1 MLQHTATHAF
11 SVESVTPRSTL
22 AFLVLGPEGNVAHM
36 NESRL
41 TYKRVMSHKWKQI
54 YTPQPRTHKC
64 VMSHTYTSRR
74 TLECHVAR
82 LNAMSH
88 RCVSRLTFKRHVA
101 HVYVTSHKNMSRLTH
116 VCYVSRMD
124 VSLHKCMSRPH
135 IWMSRLYECRV
146 CMKIASTWM
155 SRLDKCRASFINVK
169 SHDKCRVYKDRDTR
183 NIHIR
188 LTYECRV

>member
-116 VCYVSRMD
+116 VCHVSRMN
-124 VSLHKCMSRPH
+124 VTLHMCMSR
-135 IWMSRLYECRV
+135 LTYECLV
-146 CMKIASTWM
+146 Y
-155 SRLDKCRASFINVK
+155 INVA
-169 SHDKCRVYKDRDTR
+169 SHDKCRIYMKRETHATFTSTSRMNVASIWMSHLYTCCVYI
-183 NIHIR
+183 NVAPHI
-188 LTYECRV
+188 